1 MPISEG
7 LEKIIAMIDAQIQRD
22 AGPSS
27 SEETLLFARGIASR
41 LLSIVNSVVCV
52 TEPQLELLKLLTLTE
67 ARDVTNG
74 LSVDSVASR
83 IAVFVNSLELDC
95 NHCSNGSCGGRDPLK
110 GFTSDGHRP
119 E

>member
-1 MPISEG
+1 MNFV
-7 LEKIIAMIDAQIQRD
+7 
-22 AGPSS
+22 
-27 SEETLLFARGIASR
+27 LFFVGFAA
-41 LLSIVNSVVCV
+41 LV
-52 TEPQLELLKLLTLTE
+52 
-67 ARDVTNG
+67 RDVTNG